1 MTRTSTNTTRPLPLP
16 VALVL
21 LFLASTLPTPTPI
34 LPAPA
39 VASAFAIG
47 GGATAVATVP
57 RSRRRSRATAPARRS
72 SSRDDADDG
81 GLDGRD
87 DDDGGGRRTGLKSEF
102 AALLRSIAGGTHPPE
117 ELPGFLAR
125 NVDVVMGVL
134 GHAGGGGGG
143 ARMVGGGEDGVVVAE
158 NDDDEDEG
166 GEGRVLLE
174 EIVAEEAARIVATD
188 GDGDG
193 DGEGLERISEAV
205 DVVLS
210 FAESFAQAAGEADAV
225 HKSLLRRIFESISPG
240 GGGGHHDHDHGDGG
254 SSPPAAA
261 ATTTRPTPSEME
273 ERLDGLLDAERGA
286 CTPGFLRHVEGEVGR
301 LSSLPTQSAETS
313 GMVQVLRLIQ
323 ARVLEELGKD
333 IGEGAIVLGQLLGY
347 DDDSERSAVLD
358 AGLAVRGMGFARELA
373 GLTGEA
379 LEDFAAMTTSTS
391 SSTLSG
397 EGGGADGAVVS
408 AAVDPELVRRV
419 GSIDGRIRAYI
430 GGRDE
435 LDFQ

>member
-1 MTRTSTNTTRPLPLP
+1 LKHNHKNNLFLKKNMTRTSPTTTPLPLP
-16 VALVL
+16 VSLIL
-21 LFLASTLPTPTPI
+21 LLLASTLPTPVPI

-47 GGATAVATVP
+47 GMTGPAVAATVP
-57 RSRRRSRATAPARRS
+57 RSRRRSRVRS

-81 GLDGRD
+81 CGD
-87 DDDGGGRRTGLKSEF
+87 DDQERLKSEF

-117 ELPGFLAR
+117 ELPGLLAR

-134 GHAGGGGGG
+134 GAGGGGN
-143 ARMVGGGEDGVVVAE
+143 ARRGGGEDGVVIAE

-210 FAESFAQAAGEADAV
+210 FAESFAPAAGEADAV
-225 HKSLLRRIFESISPG
+225 HKSLLRKIFESISPG
-240 GGGGHHDHDHGDGG
+240 GGGGHRDHDHGDGG